1 MSLTDLTF
9 EREKLNDVR
18 RFIDSEI
25 ERLNGIIVS
34 SRELAKTEGADFNM
48 YNPNGGMYS
57 GIELTNV
64 HYEMEKQ
71 FAAAASAELDID
83 FLRKNRLAPYFA
95 RIDFKPD
102 TGRPQS
108 VYIGLRTLQDPDT
121 YKMVICDWRAPISS
135 LFYDDFD
142 GKASFEAPRGRITGD
157 LMLKRQFRFKDGEL
171 DCYIDSSLKIDDSI
185 LRDVLSG
192 NANQHLKVIVN
203 SIQREQNK
211 AIRFAELKNLLV
223 CGPAGSG
230 KTSVGFHRL
239 AFLLY
244 RSRRELTSAEIV
256 MFSNNDIFS
265 SYVADVIPE
274 LGEMPINY
282 ADFYSVFKAEIPEY
296 NIEDYYSLAETLIKG
311 DKLRK
316 RGCEI
321 KNSEKFLDEICDFA
335 LDFEPDFKDIKYAG
349 NIILSKDELALRYES
364 DTESSSKAKAERICA
379 YAVSKID
386 EYFTANHDAIYEKLD
401 AESAID
407 EDTAK
412 LVKQRRRSVKQT
424 ALDMMKTAAVADA
437 VTLYLRAVGKYAEKY
452 GEREALTRSLESMK
466 RGVLQFEDALCVV
479 WIKCALGTAAA
490 LSGVK
495 HVLIDEAQDMSL
507 LQHRILLKMF
517 PQALFTLLAD
527 GNQAILPSVNTV
539 DVQALKKLYNA
550 EYMYLDRSYRS
561 TKQINS
567 AALELLPE
575 SARYEVFER
584 DGDEVICADGEKAL
598 KETVADMCKQSRS
611 VCVITKTAAQAKS
624 VYDLLKADVPGL
636 RLCDSK
642 NGVMTN
648 DPTVMPLALTKGL
661 EFDCVA
667 VCGKAGDFD
676 GEENKHYKYM
686 AVTRALHRLA
696 IVKLHS

>member
-71 FAAAASAELDID
+71 FAAAVTAELDID
-83 FLRKNRLAPYFA
+83 FLRKNRPAPYFA

-102 TGRPQS
+102 NGRPQS

-142 GKASFEAPRGRITGD
+142 GKAFFDAPRGRITGD
-157 LMLKRQFRFKDGEL
+157 LTLKRQFRFKDGEL
-171 DCYIDSSLKIDDSI
+171 DCYIDSSIKIDDTI

-211 AIRFAELKNLLV
+211 AIRYAGMKNLLV

-282 ADFYSVFKAEIPEY
+282 ADFYSVFKAEIPAY
-296 NIEDYYSLAETLIKG
+296 GIEDYYSLAEALIKG
-311 DKLRK
+311 DTLRK

-335 LDFEPDFKDIKYAG
+335 FDFEPDFKDIKYAG
-349 NIILSKDELALRYES
+349 EVILTKEELALRYAG
-364 DTESSSKAKAERICA
+364 DTESSAKAKAERICA

-386 EYFTANHDAIYEKLD
+386 EYFIANHDAIYERLD
-401 AESAID
+401 ADSAID

-424 ALDMMKTAAVADA
+424 ALDMMKNAAVADA
-437 VTLYLRAVGKYAEKY
+437 VTLYLRAVGKYADKY

-527 GNQAILPSVNTV
+527 GNQAILPAVNTV
-539 DVQALKKLYNA
+539 NVQELKELYDA

-561 TKQINS
+561 TKQINA

-575 SARYEVFER
+575 DARYEVFER
-584 DGDEVICADGEKAL
+584 DGAEVKLANGVQAL
-598 KETVADMCKQSRS
+598 KAALKDMTAESRS
-611 VCVITKTAAQAKS
+611 VCIITKTAAQAQKI
-624 VYDLLKADVPGL
+624 YGMLKPEFEDLH
-636 RLCDSK
+636 LCAGK

-661 EFDCVA
+661 EFDGVA
-667 VCGKAGDFD
+667 VCGEPGDFD
-676 GEENKHYKYM
+676 GDENKHYKYM

-696 IVKLHS
+696 VITLL

>member
-9 EREKLNDVR
+9 EREKLEDVR

-71 FAAAASAELDID
+71 FAAAVTAELDID
-83 FLRKNRLAPYFA
+83 FLRKNRPAPYFA

-142 GKASFEAPRGRITGD
+142 GKAYFEAPRGRITGD
-157 LMLKRQFRFKDGEL
+157 LTLKRQFRFKDGEL
-171 DCYIDSSLKIDDSI
+171 DCYIDSSLKIDDTI

-211 AIRFAELKNLLV
+211 AIRYAEMKNLLV

-282 ADFYSVFKAEIPEY
+282 ADFYSVFKAEIPAY
-296 NIEDYYSLAETLIKG
+296 GIEDYYSLAETLIKG
-311 DKLRK
+311 DDLRK

-335 LDFEPDFKDIKYAG
+335 FDFEPDFKDIKYAG
-349 NIILSKDELALRYES
+349 EVILSKEELALRYAG
-364 DTESSSKAKAERICA
+364 DTESSAKAKAERICA

-386 EYFTANHDAIYEKLD
+386 EYFVANHDAVYERLD
-401 AESAID
+401 ADSAID

-424 ALDMMKTAAVADA
+424 ALDMMKNAAVADA
-437 VTLYLRAVGKYAEKY
+437 VTLYLRAVGRYADKY
-452 GEREALTRSLESMK
+452 GEREALTRSLESLK

-527 GNQAILPSVNTV
+527 GNQAILPAVNTANV
-539 DVQALKKLYNA
+539 GELKALYDA

-561 TKQINS
+561 TKQINA
-567 AALELLPE
+567 AALELLPGN
-575 SARYEVFER
+575 ARYEIFER
-584 DGDEVICADGEKAL
+584 DGDDVTFGNGVQAL
-598 KETVADMCKQSRS
+598 KAALKDMTAASHS
-611 VCVITKTAAQAKS
+611 VCIITKTAAQAQK
-624 VYDLLKADVPGL
+624 VYNMLKPEFEDLH
-636 RLCDSK
+636 LCDSK

-661 EFDCVA
+661 EFDGVA
-667 VCGKAGDFD
+667 VCGEPGDFD
-676 GEENKHYKYM
+676 GGANKHYKYM

-696 IVKLHS
+696 VITL